1 MKGKSVR
8 RRPEAVVFEYAEMP
22 EEILSMNAVLEVSV
36 DIMFINKMAFLVSV
50 RKRLK
55 FTKIEYIPNRSE
67 KEIAGSVDKIIYVY

>member
-1 MKGKSVR
+1 
-8 RRPEAVVFEYAEMP
+8 
-22 EEILSMNAVLEVSV
+22 MNAVLEVSV
-36 DIMFINKMAFLVSV
+36 DIMFINKMAFLMSV